1 MFVIDEIYSHRSP
14 SFLSFGFPKNSVYH
28 EVFNYNILRQSESGV
43 QDILLHRRMR
53 KKEEVC
59 NNANVR
65 EPEDVSLGMKK
76 LVSLFASLAA
86 AFGLSIFIFCIES
99 TLVMKTKNNLL
110 AMKPDISKDK
120 SLKKTTVESRFGSFI
135 QNWDNSKKIAF
146 LKEVENYCQTKIREE
161 S

>member
-1 MFVIDEIYSHRSP
+1 MVPHRASG
-14 SFLSFGFPKNSVYH
+14 FLSFGFPKNSVYH

-43 QDILLHRRMR
+43 QDILLRRRLR

-59 NNANVR
+59 SNANER

-99 TLVMKTKNNLL
+99 TLVIKTKNNKLL
-110 AMKPDISKDK
+110 TIEPDISKDK
-120 SLKKTTVESRFGSFI
+120 EGSLKTTAPDVRYGSLI
-135 QNWDNSKKIAF
+135 YS
-146 LKEVENYCQTKIREE
+146 
-161 S
+161 